1 MGSTVIETVL
11 HSTLEKSRK
20 KLMFAAVKANAFYAY
35 AMASGK
41 VEYEDG
47 GREISNPLITNRN
60 DTTQSYEYYDEL
72 PIKQTNEFSTI
83 RYGWARVAG
92 SVIISEQEMD
102 ENRGQTEI
110 FKILKG
116 KMQTLEE
123 SIKEKFGSFLYGA
136 GTGKDPNGLG
146 NLLPNVAES
155 TVDGDGNS
163 KQDGQASMTTGGLSR
178 GINYKDGSGK
188 TVHPWQTMYKEVALT
203 PENIEEMFDDILLDM
218 KQGKNE
224 KPDLILCGRN
234 IYRKYRKA
242 LRDKVRILS
251 EGTYSAK
258 KMFDLGFDGVSFGG
272 VTMLY
277 DEDCPE
283 DQAYVINSN
292 YLKMHVLKHVNMK
305 VKELSA
311 PWTQDVIG
319 RRMVWQG
326 QMCLWKANRAHCAI
340 KDTASA

>member
-60 DTTQSYEYYDEL
+60 PNVTSYEYYDEL
-72 PIKQTNEFSTI
+72 PVEKTNEFNTV

-92 SVIISEQEMD
+92 SVIISDQEID
-102 ENRGQTEI
+102 ENKGEAEI

-123 SIKEKFGSFLYGA
+123 TIKEKFGSFLYGA
-136 GTGKDPNGLG
+136 GAGKDPNGLALCIPDDPTAG
-146 NLLPNVAES
+146 EL
-155 TVDGDGNS
+155 
-163 KQDGQASMTTGGLSR
+163 GGLSR
-178 GINYKDGSGK
+178 TIEYTDGSGEK
-188 TVHPWQTMYKEVALT
+188 VYPWQTMAVSTEIT
-203 PENIEEMFDDILLDM
+203 PTTVEETFDDILLDM
-218 KQGKNE
+218 KQGKE
-224 KPDLILCGRN
+224 SKPDLILCGKN
-234 IYRKYRKA
+234 IYRKYRKQI
-242 LRDKVRILS
+242 RDKISILAD
-251 EGTYSAK
+251 GTFAGK
-258 KMFDLGFDGVSFGG
+258 KMYDLGFEGVSFGG

-277 DEDCPE
+277 DEDCPA
-283 DQAYVINSN
+283 DKAYIINST

-319 RRMVWQG
+319 RRIVWQG
-326 QMCLWKANRAHCAI
+326 QMCLWKAHKTQCVVT
-340 KDTASA
+340 DTSAA

>member
-60 DTTQSYEYYDEL
+60 PNVTSYEYYDEL
-72 PIKQTNEFSTI
+72 PVEKTNEFNTV

-92 SVIISEQEMD
+92 SVIISEQEID
-102 ENRGQTEI
+102 ENRGQAEI

-123 SIKEKFGSFLYGA
+123 SIKEKFGTFLYGA
-136 GTGKDPNGLG
+136 GTGKNPNGLA
-146 NLLPNVAES
+146 LCIP
-155 TVDGDGNS
+155 DDP
-163 KQDGQASMTTGGLSR
+163 TTGTLGGLSR
-178 GINYKDGSGK
+178 EISYTDGSGATIK
-188 TVHPWQTMYKEVALT
+188 PWQTMAVSTTLST
-203 PENIEEMFDDILLDM
+203 DNIEETFDDILLDM

-224 KPDLILCGRN
+224 KPDLILCGKN

-242 LRDKVRILS
+242 IRDKVQILA

-258 KMFDLGFDGVSFGG
+258 KMYDLGFDGVSFGG

-277 DEDCPE
+277 DEDCPA
-283 DQAYVINSN
+283 DKAYIINST

-326 QMCLWKANRAHCAI
+326 QMCLWKAHRTQCVVTD
-340 KDTASA
+340 K

>member
-1 MGSTVIETVL
+1 MGSSVIETVL

-35 AMASGK
+35 AMSSGK

-60 DTTQSYEYYDEL
+60 DNIKSYEYYQEL
-72 PIKQTNEFSTI
+72 PVKQTNEFSTV

-92 SVIISEQEMD
+92 SVIISDQEID
-102 ENRGQTEI
+102 ENKGATEI

-123 SIKEKFGSFLYGA
+123 SLKEHFGRFLYGA
-136 GTGKDPNGLG
+136 GAGQDPNGLG
-146 NLLPNVAES
+146 NLIPNVTEGTGS
-155 TVDGDGNS
+155 GTQS
-163 KQDGQASMTTGGLSR
+163 EMTTGGLSR
-178 GINYKDGSGK
+178 GISYKTFEDDEES
-188 TVHPWQTMYKEVALT
+188 VVYPWQTMYRSLALT
-203 PENIEEMFDDILLDM
+203 NDNIEETFDDILLDM
-218 KQGKNE
+218 KQGKE
-224 KPDLILCGRN
+224 GKPDLILCGKN

-242 LRDKVRILS
+242 IRDRIQILAD
-251 EGTYSAK
+251 GTFAGK
-258 KMFDLGFDGVSFGG
+258 KMYDLGFDGVTFGG

-277 DEDCPE
+277 DEDCPA
-283 DQAYVINSN
+283 DQAYIINSN

-319 RRMVWQG
+319 RRIVWQG
-326 QMCLWKANRAHCAI
+326 QLCLWKAHRAHCAI
-340 KDTASA
+340 KDTATA